1 MKDKELSFDEKLE
14 IMQKLGLPK
23 KWAKYQTELWEKPG
37 KDVWAVLPSFRFLK
51 PISDRLEFHRGGFAE
66 MVRLFIKQGV
76 LEDRLPE
83 VAALIKEGA
92 SVESIE
98 KFAFERIQEATECIL
113 YQLGDQ
119 ESAECAD
126 VFDEPDFS
134 QMNRLRL
141 MEVEPD
147 GTPTGR
153 YAIEL
158 HGIIPFSDIED

>member
-1 MKDKELSFDEKLE
+1 M
-14 IMQKLGLPK
+14 
-23 KWAKYQTELWEKPG
+23 
-37 KDVWAVLPSFRFLK
+37 
-51 PISDRLEFHRGGFAE
+51 
-66 MVRLFIKQGV
+66 
-76 LEDRLPE
+76 PE

-98 KFAFERIQEATECIL
+98 KFAFERVQEATECIL

-126 VFDEPDFS
+126 VFDELDFS
-134 QMNRLRL
+134 NMNRLSL
-141 MEVEPD
+141 MEVKPD

-158 HGIIPFSDIED
+158 HGKIPFSDMKD